1 MQYAWTQRST
11 YRQIDEHRILLKV
24 GFRLLRTALCK
35 ASGFV
40 QLRRAALEHASHGSY
55 LRRGSRA
62 PVRFLL
68 EHREDRRRAFPCSRH
83 WPLCP
88 RPFRPFCTFL
98 GPCKT
103 LAPSSS
109 SCAARSCRSRRC
121 RSCEARRRSAST
133 RICDCWR
140 RRCPRRTAPA
150 PRAIYLDDLGRFRK
164 A

>member
-24 GFRLLRTALCK
+24 GFRLLLDCVMQGSRLRPAPPRSSR
-35 ASGFV
+35 ARISR
-40 QLRRAALEHASHGSY
+40 QLSPT
-55 LRRGSRA
+55 GSRA
-62 PVRFLL
+62 PVRLLL

-98 GPCKT
+98 GPYKT

-150 PRAIYLDDLGRFRK
+150 PRAICLDDLGRFRK